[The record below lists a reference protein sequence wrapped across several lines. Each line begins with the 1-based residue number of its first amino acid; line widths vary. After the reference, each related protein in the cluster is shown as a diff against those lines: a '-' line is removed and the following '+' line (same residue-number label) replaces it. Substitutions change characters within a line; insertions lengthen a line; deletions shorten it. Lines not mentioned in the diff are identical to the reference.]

1 MRFSSNVFVPCST
14 KYNKSATSINFSQR
28 CHQVTWLQL
37 VISFNLHAFKIHYAL
52 LRKAKCRFQFFILS
66 ISSIYWAVQFMSV
79 QKTELYSCS
88 CNRLSLVRRSITSKN
103 RRPLTFLE
111 DNVAFLA
118 FGFKA
123 TRLMTLKNT
132 EKKLRKRTKYNDHMK
147 RN

>member
-1 MRFSSNVFVPCST
+1 
-14 KYNKSATSINFSQR
+14 
-28 CHQVTWLQL
+28 
-37 VISFNLHAFKIHYAL
+37 
-52 LRKAKCRFQFFILS
+52 
-66 ISSIYWAVQFMSV
+66 MSV